1 LLLHGGR
8 DRRDLDPGEGLAR
21 AQRIQPQQTQDPRV
35 DFVTRMKRAS
45 RPKVTEAALLPRL
58 RRICLRLPGT
68 LETTSWGHPTFKA
81 GGKTFCVIETY
92 KGHVTLCFKLP
103 AADAAAAL
111 SDARFFKSP
120 YVGDK
125 GWVSLIVERAPD
137 WAEVAEPALKSYCE
151 TAPDALRAQLL
162 GEPARKPTR
171 TPRRP

>member
-1 LLLHGGR
+1 
-8 DRRDLDPGEGLAR
+8 
-21 AQRIQPQQTQDPRV
+21 
-35 DFVTRMKRAS
+35 MKRAS

-92 KGHVTLCFKLP
+92 KGHLTLCFKLP

-111 SDARFFKSP
+111 SDARFFRSP

-125 GWVSLIVERAPD
+125 GWVSLIVEGAPA
-137 WAEVAEPALKSYCE
+137 WGEVAELALKSYCE

-162 GEPARKPTR
+162 GERTPARAR
-171 TPRRP
+171 TPRRRSG